1 MIAKLDTLKAGNKKE
16 GSKDLKISR
25 GKSGVFKKGDSWHQI
40 YDDSGHMNEW
50 YRKQILR
57 GVSVP
62 TAKAEP
68 KGKSKKG

>member
-1 MIAKLDTLKAGNKKE
+1 MANSDKLKAGKKKE

-25 GKSGVFKKGDSWHQI
+25 GQGGIFKKGGAWHQI

-57 GVSVP
+57 GVNVP
-62 TAKAEP
+62 TAKASP
-68 KGKSKKG
+68 KSKSKAA